1 MTEVDSNSAEQVQM
15 PSSPLAN
22 EQDTN
27 TAANSDVEQMSYEA
41 AREELIS
48 VVKRLE
54 GAQIPL
60 DQTLKLWERGE
71 ALVKHCQN
79 FLRAASDRIE
89 AAAAKE
95 E

>member
-1 MTEVDSNSAEQVQM
+1 MTEETSE
-15 PSSPLAN
+15 
-22 EQDTN
+22 T
-27 TAANSDVEQMSYEA
+27 TNSDIEQMSYEA

-60 DQTLKLWERGE
+60 DQTLQLWERGE
-71 ALVKHCQN
+71 ALVQHCQN

-89 AAAAKE
+89 AAAQTDANRSAE
-95 E
+95 